1 MLPSGAAGKKYM
13 EEVTCLMKL
22 WIQNALLK
30 SILLKVVYVMSALLF
45 QNPTKSS
52 KVKDHYQAL
61 ERDIKLWD
69 EGNIEGLSYKCL
81 AIQQRLIYDLIK
93 V

>member
-22 WIQNALLK
+22 W
-30 SILLKVVYVMSALLF
+30 ILLKVVYVMSALLF